1 MNPPSALVPADN
13 ALTVGAAFDAV
24 AEHPMLPEKAVGA
37 TRSRLKSY
45 IEWLGA
51 DRWMSPDLPGYVE
64 HLRSR
69 GIAET
74 TISAHLS
81 TIREQYRTLA
91 LDRDLFYNA
100 LPEGGEFI
108 ERKAVVDEIIERIR
122 NAAGAKIKLDI
133 VTVQDES
140 DLTHIRLSKA
150 QADELLHRPGI
161 FTKKGARNTAM
172 IALMLCTGIRE
183 QELCDVTADD
193 LEQRLDGELALQ
205 ISRGKGKKQRLV
217 PYGELAWCLNFVHH
231 WLRMAKI
238 TEGAV
243 FRRIRKNGLIG
254 TEKLSTRS
262 VQLMLSE
269 YKILHG
275 RRLVH
280 PRPHDL
286 RRSYARRLWEENVD
300 PIRIQQ
306 NLGHAQLE
314 TTLIYIG
321 ALDGKQRR
329 PPAVY
334 TIPADLLAMMEE

>member
-1 MNPPSALVPADN
+1 M
-13 ALTVGAAFDAV
+13 TDAIV
-24 AEHPMLPEKAVGA
+24 IKQPDHPMLPGKAVGA

-51 DRWMSPDLPGYVE
+51 DRWMFPDLPGYVD

-81 TIREQYRTLA
+81 TIREQYRALA
-91 LDRDLFYNA
+91 RKRDLFFEA
-100 LPEGGEFI
+100 FPDGTFV
-108 ERKAVVDEIIERIR
+108 ERKAAVDEVIERIR
-122 NAAGAKIKLDI
+122 NAANDKIKLDI

-150 QADELLHRPGI
+150 QADELLRRPGI

-183 QELCDVTADD
+183 QELCDLTVDD
-193 LEQRLDGELALQ
+193 LEQRLDGELSLQ
-205 ISRGKGKKQRLV
+205 ILNGKGKKQRLV

-254 TEKLSTRS
+254 TEGLSTRS

-334 TIPADLLAMMEE
+334 TIPVDLLAMMEE